1 MKVINSHSGSTNAG
15 AVGILGINPTG
26 KIYAANPQICDLL
39 GYSARE
45 LKTHTL
51 ESLFADTDDAQVQAL
66 RGALLTGSALSA
78 PSLVARHKNGHTVPL
93 SVCQSPLFGMRGR
106 TNGAVLLIG
115 AFNLSERRL
124 EELQHSETI
133 VRSCADAILSCDEAG
148 TITSWNPGAEALY
161 GYAANEAIGQSL
173 TMLYPPERANEAT
186 QLFAHIRNGGQL
198 RDFDTR
204 RQRKDG
210 SLVEVSITISRF
222 GDTDGLSELARDSQ
236 GMKRRMGVLLS
247 WALEDPLTHLANRR
261 ALLDRL
267 GVAMRKSERT
277 TCPGALL
284 FIDLDDF
291 KRVNDVNGHA
301 VGDAVLIEV
310 AKRTRAL
317 IRDADTVARIGGD
330 EFVVL
335 IDQLEADPAVAL
347 AHAKAVAAKLL
358 RRLRQIHVSS
368 AVCSASVGVT
378 LFAGETV
385 TREQLLSRADHAM
398 YQAKSAGKNRVRV
411 LDADTPRIHALAS

>member
-1 MKVINSHSGSTNAG
+1 
-15 AVGILGINPTG
+15 
-26 KIYAANPQICDLL
+26 
-39 GYSARE
+39 
-45 LKTHTL
+45 
-51 ESLFADTDDAQVQAL
+51 
-66 RGALLTGSALSA
+66 
-78 PSLVARHKNGHTVPL
+78 
-93 SVCQSPLFGMRGR
+93 
-106 TNGAVLLIG
+106 
-115 AFNLSERRL
+115 
-124 EELQHSETI
+124 
-133 VRSCADAILSCDEAG
+133 
-148 TITSWNPGAEALY
+148 
-161 GYAANEAIGQSL
+161 
-173 TMLYPPERANEAT
+173 
-186 QLFAHIRNGGQL
+186 
-198 RDFDTR
+198 
-204 RQRKDG
+204 
-210 SLVEVSITISRF
+210 
-222 GDTDGLSELARDSQ
+222 
-236 GMKRRMGVLLS
+236 MKRRMGVLLS

-398 YQAKSAGKNRVRV
+398 YKAKSAGKNRVRV
-411 LDADTPRIHALAS
+411 LDADTPQMHALAS